1 MKEIHT
7 HNCTYEY
14 INENYTYGNKLRFVA
29 LYDDNGYGLFCINL
43 LEGYKQDELVN
54 LTSDYVDKIANYQLK
69 EVVELME
76 NLIQMS
82 DYQLCKWLSLNVKY
96 FKNCEIK
103 EIGSHSNEEHN
114 FIIGKY
120 GIKISPKYQGNGF
133 PSFLLYFRGF
143 KLCQQYQHHIVST
156 PKQQAV
162 HICVA
167 TVETKQNMI
176 NQYIK
181 DIIAQ
186 AVKTSMNGEQQF
198 SITVLIVD
206 IIQPIVCRC

>member
-1 MKEIHT
+1 M
-7 HNCTYEY
+7 
-14 INENYTYGNKLRFVA
+14 
-29 LYDDNGYGLFCINL
+29 YDDNGYCLFCINL
-43 LEGYKQDELVN
+43 LERYKQDELIN

-120 GIKISPKYQGNGF
+120 GIKISLKYQGNGF

-167 TVETKQNMI
+167 TVEMK
-176 NQYIK
+176 
-181 DIIAQ
+181 
-186 AVKTSMNGEQQF
+186 
-198 SITVLIVD
+198 
-206 IIQPIVCRC
+206 

>member
-1 MKEIHT
+1 MIKYTKMKEIHT
-7 HNCTYEY
+7 HNCTYEH

-29 LYDDNGYGLFCINL
+29 LYDDNGYCLFCINL
-43 LEGYKQDELVN
+43 LEGYKQDELIN

-156 PKQQAV
+156 LKQQAV

-167 TVETKQNMI
+167 TVEMK
-176 NQYIK
+176 
-181 DIIAQ
+181 
-186 AVKTSMNGEQQF
+186 
-198 SITVLIVD
+198 
-206 IIQPIVCRC
+206 

>member
-1 MKEIHT
+1 MIKYTKTKEIHT
-7 HNCTYEY
+7 HNCTYEHT
-14 INENYTYGNKLRFVA
+14 NENYISGYKTRYIG
-29 LYDDNGYGLFCINL
+29 LYDDNNSGLFYINF
-43 LEGYKQDELVN
+43 LEGYKQDEIISM
-54 LTSDYVDKIANYQLK
+54 TKSCVDEIANYQLK

-133 PSFLLYFRGF
+133 PSFLLYFWGF

-156 PKQQAV
+156 LKQQAV

-167 TVETKQNMI
+167 TVETK
-176 NQYIK
+176 
-181 DIIAQ
+181 
-186 AVKTSMNGEQQF
+186 
-198 SITVLIVD
+198 
-206 IIQPIVCRC
+206 